1 MSQWRDGGKKR
12 RRNEKECCFDVKG
25 DGRTVVRRARGRER
39 KIKGKGVKGRVGGE
53 DKRKSRPQTVS
64 SK

>member
-1 MSQWRDGGKKR
+1 M
-12 RRNEKECCFDVKG
+12 KG
-25 DGRTVVRRARGRER
+25 DGRAVVRQAGGRER
-39 KIKGKGVKGRVGGE
+39 KIKKEEVKGGVGGE